1 MHAGELPKLMADKVP
16 FGKWNLPLRS
26 IKTDTGGSC
35 SPGCHKKY
43 NYDRKTPGKEP
54 EITKPATKEQEKT
67 KDREK
72 DKAKSK

>member
-1 MHAGELPKLMADKVP
+1 MADKVL
-16 FGKWNLPLRS
+16 FGKWPLPLRS

-54 EITKPATKEQEKT
+54 EVTKPQEKGQEKT
-67 KDREK
+67 KEKDKDK